1 MKNNPFNELTDPVFL
16 RYVAQNDYMIDGYY
30 LPEGV
35 RLNAAAD
42 AIERTETLL
51 REQTQKAIEAAFAL
65 REAKRER
72 DEAQAKYE
80 RIFKGL
86 EGSCMSCEPVGV
98 LNQQMEQQIK
108 TLIAERD
115 EARREVCQRG
125 STSYPHDMKEVYEI
139 ADSRGWD
146 CFKEN
151 TNV

>member
-146 CFKEN
+146 CYKEN

>member
-115 EARREVCQRG
+115 EARREVCQCR

-146 CFKEN
+146 CYKEN

>member
-51 REQTQKAIEAAFAL
+51 PEQTQKAIEAAFAL

-146 CFKEN
+146 CYKEN
-151 TNV
+151 TNG

>member
-1 MKNNPFNELTDPVFL
+1 MKNNPYNELTDSVFL

-146 CFKEN
+146 CYKEN

>member
-35 RLNAAAD
+35 RLNAAAN

-51 REQTQKAIEAAFAL
+51 PEQTQKAIEAAFAL

-146 CFKEN
+146 CYKEN